1 MTNRDIKVCYAL
13 SPLQQGMLIH
23 SVESRE
29 SGLDI
34 GQLLWTGP
42 EALNVSDFLQAWQQ
56 AIDRFPILRTRVEE
70 LSSNRPVQKERS
82 RAEFPVKQEDW
93 SSQSLAEQENQLKAY
108 LERDRALGF
117 DLTQAPLL
125 RLAVFKLAETRYQIV
140 WTYHQFLLDSYS
152 VATVLQEVW
161 RCYQGLVVREAV
173 ELKARPS
180 YRNYIDWLEQQDLSR
195 AKTFWQQELQGF
207 SAPTSLAVERTSRE
221 SVAKGTR
228 DRAESSRSETLTA
241 TLNSFCLAQGLS
253 LETLIQGAWS
263 LLLSRYSRE
272 EDVVFAAV
280 TSCRQWSREA
290 ETMLGLLANT
300 LPVRV
305 AVAEDAEVLPW
316 LQSVG
321 ETWQRVRDYNYTP
334 LSKIMEWS
342 EVPAGSELA
351 GSLVVFEDVPL
362 DAGLPFPVQQ
372 LYRSSF
378 PLMLVA
384 CGGSQLSLQLEYDRQ
399 RFDPGAIARM
409 LGHLQVLLEGI
420 ITHPNSKL
428 AALPLLTEAE
438 RHNLLVEWNQTQ
450 TDYPRNAF
458 IHKLFEE
465 QVAANPDA
473 IAVVFEGEQL
483 TYGQLN
489 QRANQLAHY
498 LRSCGVRADTMVGMC
513 VERSL
518 DLPVV
523 LLGILKA
530 GGAYVPLDPSYP
542 PERLAFMLA
551 DTQVPVLVGQAK
563 LLAQLPEHSARV
575 VELEGDFDAIS
586 ECSSENPTVE
596 TTADNL
602 AYVMYT
608 SGSTGRPKG
617 VSVIH
622 RGVVRLVRNTNYA
635 PFNPDTVFLQ
645 LAPIAFDASTLEI
658 WGPLLNGGKVVVMP
672 PHAPSLVELG
682 EAIARHQVTDLW
694 LTAGLFHL
702 AVDEQIEALKPLQRL
717 LAGGDVLSVPHIQRF
732 LECNPTCQLINGYGP
747 TENTTFTCCHP
758 INSCSPHTSI
768 PIGRPIANTTTYI
781 LDSNLQPV
789 PIGAPGELYA
799 GGDGLARGY
808 LNRPD
813 LTAERFIPNPF
824 SDDLNAK
831 LYKTGDLVRYLED
844 GKIEFLGRIDNQVK
858 IRGFRIE
865 LGEIESAIAQHP
877 QVRDTTVLVREDR
890 LGDKQLVAYFVP
902 QEGETLAVEGLRH
915 WLQDKL
921 PGYMMPAAFVELA
934 EFPLNPN
941 GKIDRRALP
950 APKRQSQGAKP
961 ISPAAASELED
972 ILVRI
977 WSELLEVEEVGIGD
991 NFFDLGGNSLLS
1003 LRMVSRLQKELDIAL
1018 PIVKLFQYP
1027 TIRALAKYLSEGESK
1042 GSQPKGEG
1050 KKQKTEGIAVIGMA
1064 GRFPGAKNVEEF
1076 WQNLC
1081 NGVASSTFFSEAE
1094 LDPSIDPDLRNNP
1107 NYVKAKGIIEDA
1119 DKFDAAFFGI
1129 NPREAEMMDPQ
1140 QRIFLEVVWEA
1151 LETAGCD
1158 PDRYDGNI
1166 GLYAGSSY
1174 NTYFNNNICGR
1185 REIIDR
1191 LGDFQTMLANDKDFL
1206 TTRAAYKLNL
1216 TGPSVNINTACSTSL
1231 VAIAY
1236 AFQGLIEGQCDLA
1249 LAGGVSITAPLNSGY
1264 LYQEG
1269 AMLSP
1274 DGYCRPFDTNAQGTL
1289 FNNGA
1294 GVVVLK
1300 RLEDAIRDGDRVEAI
1315 IRGVGLNNDGSG
1327 KVSFTAP
1334 SVDGQAGAI
1343 AMAQDT
1349 AGFDPET
1356 ITFIE
1361 SHGTAT
1367 PLGDP
1372 IEVAALTQVFRQQTE
1387 DKGFCA
1393 IGSVKSNV
1401 GHLVA
1406 AAGVTGLIKTVL
1418 ALKHKQIPPTLH
1430 FQRPNPALDLENS
1443 PFYVNAQLIS
1453 WETDQLPRR
1462 AGVSSFGVGGTN
1474 AHVVLEE
1481 FAASE
1486 TQKSPKNLAAN
1497 ESTHR
1502 SGVGGRNAPDGGSG
1516 GLCPPENLGWN
1527 ESVENPA
1534 KNLKERGDKEK
1545 DKDPVL
1551 LLLSAKTT
1559 TALDA
1564 ATANLKQYLAKNPEA
1579 NLADVA
1585 CNLQTGRKGFK
1596 NRRSVVCRDRN
1607 DAIQALTS
1615 LTPLQVATRPART
1628 KQPEIIFMFPGQ
1640 GSQYVNMGLNL
1651 YEREPLFRETIDR
1664 CASILEP
1671 HLGFD
1676 LRTFLYPQPGDEE
1689 TAAAAL
1695 RETRITQPAIFTIE
1709 YALAQLWL
1717 SWGIQP
1723 SGAIGHS
1730 IGEFTAACL
1739 AGVFSLEDGL
1749 MLIASRGRLMQDL
1762 PSGSMLSVRCGA
1774 ERVEP
1779 RLTGDLALAA
1789 INGPSL
1795 CVVSGPDA
1803 AVKALQQA
1811 LEAEEIICK
1820 YLHTSH
1826 AFHSPMMDPIV
1837 EPFIECCR
1845 TVEFSLPNFPF
1856 LSTVTAQWITPEEA
1870 TDPRYWANHLRATV
1884 KFANGV
1890 KALWQEDPTRVL
1902 LEVGPRTTTTTLA
1915 RQQAQDVKK
1924 QTAIASLGK
1933 SAENEEEW
1941 MALLGAIGQLWLTG
1955 ISIDWQQFHG
1965 TRQFQ
1970 RLALPTYPFE
1980 RKRFWIDPPLPV
1992 DSQPSQTQ
2000 VFSNPHIGDNPM
2012 PATQESRPARLIPI
2026 LQEVIEETS
2035 GIEVEGLDSD
2045 ITFLEMGLDSLSL
2058 TQVGQALQKKFK
2070 VNVTFRQLLE
2080 EFINLD
2086 LLAEF
2091 LDRELPPDA
2100 FAEESPAPAAV
2111 APPPASPAA
2120 PQPAAM
2126 PTVQPPP
2133 TQPAFVP
2140 MVSPTNPS
2148 NVEALVNQQLQIMAR
2163 QLELL
2168 GTGGVAPAPMPV
2180 PAPAAPPPASS
2191 NGSVPPAAPKTKA
2204 AETEEKP
2211 KKTFGAG
2218 ARITK
2223 TQDSSLSAEQQAY
2236 LDKVMEGYLK
2246 RTGKSKEY
2254 TAANRPHL
2262 ADPRVVSGFNPLL
2275 KEIVYPIVV
2284 SRSSGCK
2291 LWDLDGNEYVDLT
2304 NGFGSNFFGYLPDF
2318 VRKAVDEQLDR
2329 GIEIGPQTN
2338 MVGDAAK
2345 MFCEVTNFD
2354 RAAFCNTGSEAV
2366 LGAMRVSRTVTGRD
2380 TIAMFSGA
2388 YHGILD
2394 EVIVRGT
2401 KKLKS
2406 LPAAPGI
2413 PREKVDNILVV
2424 DYGTP
2429 ESLEILKERVGDLAA
2444 ILVEP
2449 VQSRRPD
2456 LQPKEFLQELRR
2468 ITEKAGTAL
2477 IFDEIV
2483 TGFRIH
2489 QGGAQAHFGIQAD
2502 LGTYG
2507 KIVGGGMPIGVIAG
2521 KSRFMDALDGGLWQ
2535 YGDGSIPEVG
2545 VTYFAGTFVRHPLAM
2560 ATVQAVL
2567 KYMKEQGPELQLN
2580 LNQKTDK
2587 FCSELN
2593 AYFEQ
2598 VKAPLKMPN
2607 FGSLMKPKF
2616 LEDVPQ
2622 GELLYYILREK
2633 GVHIWDARPCFFTLA
2648 HTDADIEFVLNA
2660 FKETVWEMQTAGLMP
2675 GQPAKMNPAK
2685 RKAEPPVPG
2694 ARLGRD
2700 SKGNPAWF
2708 IPDPDRPGKYL
2719 QVG

>member
-1 MTNRDIKVCYAL
+1 MNTRYHRSPYSL
-13 SPLQQGMLIH
+13 TPLQVGMFLHNLSEASFGVDI
-23 SVESRE
+23 EQIIGTCPE
-29 SGLDI
+29 NLDASI
-34 GQLLWTGP
+34 
-42 EALNVSDFLQAWQQ
+42 FLYAWQQ
-56 AIDRFPILRTRVEE
+56 VIDKYPILRTGFEE
-70 LSSNRPVQKERS
+70 TDFAEPVQVVQDEVSLPIEEYDWRSLPPSEQNERL
-82 RAEFPVKQEDW
+82 QEYL
-93 SSQSLAEQENQLKAY
+93 QSNG
-108 LERDRALGF
+108 ERGF
-117 DLTQAPLL
+117 NLNQAPLL
-125 RLAVFKLAETRYQIV
+125 RLAIFHLKEAQDKVVL
-140 WTYHQFLLDSYS
+140 TYHRIILDSNS

-161 RCYQGLVVREAV
+161 QCYQGLKAGKEV
-173 ELKARPS
+173 ELKAIAP
-180 YRNYIDWLEQQDLSR
+180 YRNYIEWLQQQDISQ
-195 AKTFWQQELQGF
+195 AETFWKRELQGF
-207 SAPTSLAVERTSRE
+207 SAPTSLTVEGTSRE
-221 SVAKGTR
+221 SVTPGTR
-228 DRAESSRSETLTA
+228 ARAGIVLSEALSA
-241 TLNSFCLAQGLS
+241 IINSFGVARGLS
-253 LETLIQGAWS
+253 LETLVQGAWS

-272 EDVVFAAV
+272 VDVVFAAV
-280 TSCRQWSREA
+280 TSCRQWSPEA
-290 ETMLGLLANT
+290 QTMLGMLANT
-300 LPVRV
+300 LPVRIT
-305 AVAEDAEVLPW
+305 VAEDAAVLPW
-316 LQSVG
+316 LQSVA

-334 LSKIMEWS
+334 FSKIIEWS
-342 EVPAGSELA
+342 EVPPGSELA
-351 GSLVVFEDVPL
+351 ESLVVFEDVPL
-362 DAGLPFPVQQ
+362 SDRLPFPVER

-384 CGGSQLSLQLEYDRQ
+384 CGGSQLSLQLEYDGQ

-409 LGHLQVLLEGI
+409 LGHLQTLLEGMV
-420 ITHPNSKL
+420 THPQSQL
-428 AALPLLTEAE
+428 ADLPLLTEAE
-438 RHNLLVEWNQTQ
+438 KQQLLVEWNQTQ
-450 TDYPRNAF
+450 SDYPRNAC

-465 QVAANPDA
+465 QAAANPDA
-473 IAVVFEGEQL
+473 IAVVFENEQL
-483 TYGQLN
+483 TYKQLN
-489 QRANQLAHY
+489 QQANQLAHH
-498 LRSCGVRADTMVGMC
+498 LRSLGVQPETLVGIC

-518 DLPVV
+518 DLPVI

-551 DTQVPVLVGQAK
+551 DTQVAVLIGQRK
-563 LLAQLPEHSARV
+563 LLIQLPEHSARV
-575 VELEGDFDAIS
+575 VELERDFETIS
-586 ECSSENPTVE
+586 ECSVENPAVAAR
-596 TTADNL
+596 ADNL

-608 SGSTGRPKG
+608 SGSTGQPKG

-622 RGVVRLVRNTNYA
+622 RGVVRLVRNSNYA
-635 PFNPDTVFLQ
+635 PFNSDTVFLQ

-658 WGPLLNGGKVVVMP
+658 WSPLLNGGKVAVMP

-682 EAIARHQVTDLW
+682 KAIARHQVTDLW

-702 AVDEQIEALKPLQRL
+702 AVDEHIAALKPLHRL
-717 LAGGDVLSVPHIQRF
+717 LAGGDVLSVSHIQRF
-732 LECNPTCQLINGYGP
+732 LEGNPTCQLINGYGP

-758 INSCSPHTSI
+758 INSCSADTSI
-768 PIGRPIANTTTYI
+768 PIGRPIANTTIYI
-781 LDSNLQPV
+781 LDSHRQPV
-789 PIGAPGELYA
+789 PIGVPGELYA

-824 SDDLNAK
+824 SDDPNAK

-844 GKIEFLGRIDNQVK
+844 GTIEFLGRIDNQVK

-877 QVRDTTVLVREDR
+877 QVRDTTVLAREDR
-890 LGDKQLVAYFVP
+890 PGDKQLVAYFVP
-902 QEGETLAVEGLRH
+902 QEGETLTGTELRH
-915 WLQDKL
+915 WLRDKL
-921 PGYMMPAAFVELA
+921 PGYMIPAAFVELA

-941 GKIDRRALP
+941 GKIDRRALS
-950 APKRQSQGAKP
+950 APQRQSQKAKP
-961 ISPAAASELED
+961 IVPATASELEA
-972 ILVRI
+972 ILTRI
-977 WSELLEVEEVGIGD
+977 WSELLELAEVGIDD

-1003 LRMVSRLQKELDIAL
+1003 LRLVSRLQKELDIAL
-1018 PIVKLFQYP
+1018 PVVKLFQYP
-1027 TIRALAKYLSEGESK
+1027 TIRSLAKYLSQGERQD
-1042 GSQPKGEG
+1042 SQPKEER

-1140 QRIFLEVVWEA
+1140 QRVFLEVVWEA

-1158 PDRYDGNI
+1158 PDRYDGSI

-1206 TTRAAYKLNL
+1206 TTRAAYKLNF

-1249 LAGGVSITAPLNSGY
+1249 LAGGITITAPLHSGY

-1274 DGYCRPFDTNAQGTL
+1274 DGYCRPFDANAQGTL

-1300 RLEDAIRDGDRVEAI
+1300 RLEDAIRDGDRIEAV

-1343 AMAQDT
+1343 ATAQAT

-1387 DKGFCA
+1387 AKGFCA

-1443 PFYVNAQLIS
+1443 PFYVNSDLIP
-1453 WETDQLPRR
+1453 WETDNLPRR

-1481 FAASE
+1481 FVAPQTRE
-1486 TQKSPKNLAAN
+1486 SP
-1497 ESTHR
+1497 E
-1502 SGVGGRNAPDGGSG
+1502 
-1516 GLCPPENLGWN
+1516 
-1527 ESVENPA
+1527 
-1534 KNLKERGDKEK
+1534 DKK
-1545 DKDPVL
+1545 PVL
-1551 LLLSAKTT
+1551 LLLSAKTA

-1564 ATANLKQYLAKNPEA
+1564 ATANLKQYLVQHPEV

-1585 CNLQTGRKGFK
+1585 YNLQTGRKAFK
-1596 NRRSVVCRDRN
+1596 HRRSVVCRDRD

-1615 LTPLQVATRPART
+1615 LTPLQVTTRLART
-1628 KQPEIIFMFPGQ
+1628 QQPEIIFMFPGQ

-1651 YEREPLFRETIDR
+1651 YESEPLFRETIDR

-1739 AGVFSLEDGL
+1739 AGVFSLEAGL
-1749 MLIASRGRLMQDL
+1749 MLIATRGRLMQDL
-1762 PSGSMLSVRCGA
+1762 PSGAMLSVRCGA

-1779 RLTGDLALAA
+1779 RLTGQLALAA

-1795 CVVSGPDA
+1795 CVVSGPDEE
-1803 AVKALQQA
+1803 VKRLQQE
-1811 LEAEEIICK
+1811 LEAEEIVCK

-1837 EPFIECCR
+1837 EPFADCCR
-1845 TVEFSLPNFPF
+1845 RVEFSPPTFPF

-1870 TDPRYWANHLRATV
+1870 TDPQYWANHLRATV

-1890 KALWQEDPTRVL
+1890 KALWEEDPTRVL
-1902 LEVGPRTTTTTLA
+1902 LEVGPRTTTATLA

-1933 SAENEEEW
+1933 SAENQEEW
-1941 MALLGAIGQLWLTG
+1941 MALLAAIGQLWLTG
-1955 ISIDWQQFHG
+1955 ISLDWQQFQG
-1965 TRQFQ
+1965 DRLCDC
-1970 RLALPTYPFE
+1970 LALPTYPFE
-1980 RKRFWIDPPLPV
+1980 RQRFWIDPPNRVAP
-1992 DSQPSQTQ
+1992 QPSQTP
-2000 VFSNPHIGDNPM
+2000 VSSNSYIGDNPM
-2012 PATQESRPARLIPI
+2012 PTAQESRPVRLIPI

-2086 LLAEF
+2086 LLAAF

-2100 FAEESPAPAAV
+2100 FAPESPAPAAV
-2111 APPPASPAA
+2111 APPPVSPAVA
-2120 PQPAAM
+2120 QPVPI
-2126 PTVQPPP
+2126 PTMQSLP
-2133 TQPAFVP
+2133 TQPAVAP

-2168 GTGGVAPAPMPV
+2168 GTGGVVPAPVPVAAPV
-2180 PAPAAPPPASS
+2180 PAPPPANSNGSPPPAAPPP
-2191 NGSVPPAAPKTKA
+2191 TKVV
-2204 AETEEKP
+2204 ETEEKP
-2211 KKTFGAG
+2211 QKTFGAG
-2218 ARITK
+2218 ARIAK

-2236 LDKVMEGYLK
+2236 LDKVMERYLK

-2254 TAANRPHL
+2254 TAVHRPHL

-2329 GIEIGPQTN
+2329 GIEIGPQTDL
-2338 MVGDAAK
+2338 VGDAAK

-2489 QGGAQAHFGIQAD
+2489 QGGAQAHFGIQGD

-2560 ATVQAVL
+2560 AAVQAVL

-2580 LNQKTDK
+2580 LNRKTDK

-2648 HTDADIEFVLNA
+2648 HTDADIELVLNA
-2660 FKETVWEMQTAGLMP
+2660 FKESVWEMQMAGLMP

-2685 RKAEPPVPG
+2685 RQAEPPVPG

-2700 SKGNPAWF
+2700 AKGNPAWF
-2708 IPDPDRPGKYL
+2708 VPDPDRPGKYL